1 MKRLFQLTNLEILR
15 SVQLPVERVV
25 ESSWDYDTQATVR
38 SNQYIITV
46 SSDIA
51 EEVEALAECGFG
63 HYLV

>member
-15 SVQLPVERVV
+15 SVQLPVERAHR
-25 ESSWDYDTQATVR
+25 SWISPTDRLDYEDV
-38 SNQYIITV
+38 YLITV